1 MRKVVLFF
9 ALLPMALLVSPASAQ
24 PAGTPVYLADGG
36 GNVSL
41 AAAGGKPA
49 LADAKDAGAL
59 WVYDKAALSYKHV
72 ASGQCLAAISPVDG
86 NGVKLLACDG
96 KDRYQ
101 QWRRNAG
108 LPGLVLLANVATAR
122 CLTAEAPIA
131 GARLYQEV
139 CSLPGLSNT
148 WAAGVRT
155 LAILSGNG
163 QRLATKTPGQP
174 FVVRVIGENGQP
186 AADVPVNFFVRA
198 ARPKN
203 VLVFEGGAETATAK
217 TGADGAATS
226 PKIVL
231 TEPGEFEIRFAGSAS
246 LEDGNSIAF
255 EGSCTC

>member
-1 MRKVVLFF
+1 MRRVVLFF
-9 ALLPMALLVSPASAQ
+9 AMLPVLLLVTPASAQ

-36 GNVSL
+36 GTVSL
-41 AAAGGKPA
+41 AVIDGKA
-49 LADAKDAGAL
+49 VLADAKDAGAQ
-59 WVYDKAALSYKHV
+59 WVYDKPALSYKHV

-86 NGVKLLACDG
+86 VGVKLVACDG

-108 LPGLVLLANVATAR
+108 APGLVVLANVATAR
-122 CLTAEAPIA
+122 CLTAEASTA

-139 CSLPGLSNT
+139 CSLPGLSNN

-163 QRLATKTPGQP
+163 QRLSSKAPGQP

-203 VLVFEGGAETATAK
+203 VLVFEGGAETAAAK
-217 TGADGAATS
+217 TGADGSASS
-226 PKIVL
+226 PKVVL
-231 TEPGEFEIRFAGSAS
+231 TEPGEFEIRYAGSAS

>member
-1 MRKVVLFF
+1 LRRVVLFF
-9 ALLPMALLVSPASAQ
+9 AMLPVLLLVSPASAQ

-36 GNVSL
+36 GTLSL
-41 AAAGGKPA
+41 AAADGKPV
-49 LADAKDAGAL
+49 LADAKDAGAQ
-59 WVYDKAALSYKHV
+59 WVYDKALLSYKHV

-86 NGVKLLACDG
+86 VGVKLAACDG

-108 LPGLVLLANVATAR
+108 APGLVVLANAATAR
-122 CLTAEAPIA
+122 CLTAESAVA

-163 QRLATKTPGQP
+163 QRLSTKTPGQP

-186 AADVPVNFFVRA
+186 AADVPVSFFVRA

-203 VLVFEGGAETATAK
+203 VLVFEGGAETASAK
-217 TGADGAATS
+217 TGPEGSASS

-246 LEDGNSIAF
+246 LEDGNSITF

>member
-1 MRKVVLFF
+1 MRRIVLLF
-9 ALLPMALLVSPASAQ
+9 ALLPFVLLVAPASAQ
-24 PAGTPVYLADGG
+24 PAGTPVYLAEGG
-36 GNVSL
+36 GILSL
-41 AAAGGKPA
+41 AAADGKPV
-49 LADAKDAGAL
+49 LADAKDAGAQ

-86 NGVKLLACDG
+86 VGVKLVACDG

-122 CLTAEAPIA
+122 CLTAETPTA
-131 GARLYQEV
+131 GSRLYQEV
-139 CSLPGLSNT
+139 CSLPGLANT

-163 QRLATKTPGQP
+163 QRLSTKTPGQP
-174 FVVRVIGENGQP
+174 FTVRVIGENGQP
-186 AADVPVNFFVRA
+186 APDVPVNFFVRA

-203 VLVFEGGAETATAK
+203 VLVFEGGAETASAK
-217 TGADGAATS
+217 TGADGAASS

>member
-1 MRKVVLFF
+1 MRKLVLFF
-9 ALLPMALLVSPASAQ
+9 AVLPAVLLVSPASAQ
-24 PAGTPVYLADGG
+24 PAGKPVHLADGG
-36 GNVSL
+36 GTVSL
-41 AAAGGKPA
+41 AAADGKLS
-49 LADAKDAGAL
+49 LADAKDANAQ

-86 NGVKLLACDG
+86 VGVKLVACDG
-96 KDRYQ
+96 KDRLQ

-122 CLTAEAPIA
+122 CLTAEAPTV

-163 QRLATKTPGQP
+163 QRLSTKTPGQP

-217 TGADGAATS
+217 TGADGSATS

-231 TEPGEFEIRFAGSAS
+231 TEPGEFEIRFTGSAS
-246 LEDGNSIAF
+246 LEDGNSITF

>member
-1 MRKVVLFF
+1 MLPVL
-9 ALLPMALLVSPASAQ
+9 LLVTPASAQ

-36 GNVSL
+36 GTVSL
-41 AAAGGKPA
+41 AVIDGKPV
-49 LADAKDAGAL
+49 LADAKDAGAQ
-59 WVYDKAALSYKHV
+59 WVYDKLALSYKHV
-72 ASGQCLAAISPVDG
+72 ASGQCLVAISPVDG
-86 NGVKLLACDG
+86 VGVKLVACDG

-108 LPGLVLLANVATAR
+108 APGLVVLANVATAR
-122 CLTAEAPIA
+122 CLTAEASTA

-139 CSLPGLSNT
+139 CSLPGLSNN

-163 QRLATKTPGQP
+163 QRLSSKAPGQP

-198 ARPKN
+198 SRPKN
-203 VLVFEGGAETATAK
+203 VLVFEGGAETAAAK
-217 TGADGAATS
+217 TGADGSASS
-226 PKIVL
+226 PKVVL
-231 TEPGEFEIRFAGSAS
+231 TEPGEFEIRYAGSAS